1 MIDLLEL
8 VARTFALLGSGS
20 GGSVVI
26 PALIV
31 VGLIGAATAAVVL
44 VAAIL
49 GARGM
54 SRSSLGPESLH
65 EVENLRVLVTYGNP
79 NAPGHARPRAP
90 GRTIVTVRT
99 AGVRV
104 L

>member
-44 VAAIL
+44 VAAL
-49 GARGM
+49 SPFTR
-54 SRSSLGPESLH
+54 SRTFACWS
-65 EVENLRVLVTYGNP
+65 
-79 NAPGHARPRAP
+79 
-90 GRTIVTVRT
+90 RT
-99 AGVRV
+99 ATRMRRV
-104 L
+104 MPALERPDGRS